1 MRAAV
6 YRGPRDV
13 VVEDRPVPE
22 LGPRDVL
29 LEVSHCG
36 VCGSDLHMFLDGWG
50 APDSIGGHEFSG
62 RVVAVGDAVT
72 SWSAGD
78 QVVGGPAQ
86 RCGECEYCRAGRS
99 QLCTG
104 RDNPGLGGFQ
114 GAFAEFVRVHEA
126 ELLRVPPGLS
136 MRAAALAE
144 PLAVALHGLTRAGV
158 REGQRVLVTGCGP
171 IGALSVAAAHARG
184 VAEVVVSEPHPA
196 RRELAERLGATAI
209 PPDELGAPRMP
220 FELVDDPF
228 DAALECSG
236 RAAAMG
242 AALAQLKRGGTL
254 VLVGAGMDHPRFDS
268 NRILLNELVI
278 TGAYVYDPDGFPRA
292 LELLT
297 SPEFPTDVLIESD
310 DVPLDDL
317 YDAVE
322 RLVSGE
328 LAAKVLIAPA
338 RGTSDNGGAR

>member
-13 VVEDRPVPE
+13 VVEQRPVPD
-22 LGPRDVL
+22 LGPHDVL

-36 VCGSDLHMFLDGWG
+36 VCGSDLHMFVDGWG
-50 APDSIGGHEFSG
+50 APGSIGGHEFSG

-72 SWSAGD
+72 SWSFGD
-78 QVVGGPAQ
+78 EVVGGPAR
-86 RCGECEYCRAGRS
+86 RCGECEYCRAGRP

-104 RDNPGLGGFQ
+104 RNNPGLDGFQ

-126 ELLRVPPGLS
+126 EMLRVPPGLS

-144 PLAVALHGLTRAGV
+144 PLAVALHGFTRAGV
-158 REGQRVLVTGCGP
+158 REGQRILVTGCGP
-171 IGALSVAAAHARG
+171 IGALTVAAARARG
-184 VAEVVVSEPHPA
+184 IADVVVSEPHPA
-196 RRELAERLGATAI
+196 RRALAERLGAVAVV
-209 PPDELGAPRMP
+209 PDQLEAPRMP
-220 FELVDDPF
+220 FELVDEPF
-228 DAALECSG
+228 DAVLECSG
-236 RAAAMG
+236 HAAAMEAG
-242 AALAQLKRGGTL
+242 LSQLKRGGTL
-254 VLVGAGMDHPRFDS
+254 VLVGAGMHHPRFDN

-292 LELLT
+292 LELLA

-310 DVPLDDL
+310 DVALEAL
-317 YDAVE
+317 NDAVE
-322 RLVSGE
+322 RLVAGE

-338 RGTSDNGGAR
+338 RASDDNGGAP